1 VTHPLNA
8 AELARIAAEL
18 LAPIKAKP
26 CRGRECPGF
35 QSVRKTEREARLKAL
50 GYKHP
55 ELWQA
60 DPFVRKTGALDD

>member
-1 VTHPLNA
+1 VGHR
-8 AELARIAAEL
+8 ARIDW
-18 LAPIKAKP
+18 
-26 CRGRECPGF
+26 
-35 QSVRKTEREARLKAL
+35 REARLKAL